1 MYRMTVIYDHPADP
15 EKFLK
20 HYREVHAPLASQT
33 PGLRSFQW
41 SVAEMPDGSRP
52 PHFVVAALD
61 WDSKEDAL
69 AALATPAGQAGAE
82 DIANFVAPGGVS
94 MSFSEV
100 ITYPL

>member
-15 EKFLK
+15 DKFLT
-20 HYREVHAPLASQT
+20 HYREVHAPLASEM

-41 SVAEMPDGSRP
+41 SVSEMPDGSRP
-52 PHFVVAALD
+52 PHFLVAALD

-69 AALATPAGQAGAE
+69 AALGTPAGQAGAE
-82 DIANFVAPGGVS
+82 DIGSFVAPGGVS

-100 ITYPL
+100 VTFPL